1 VDIIELRNELANIVS
16 SSPSELSDAQAKA
29 LKELLRNLNNGYVRA
44 AEQISGQW
52 VVNQWV
58 KQGILLLYRYNK
70 MVEMS
75 SGVFEFFDKLPLKS
89 IYLDDNIRIPPG
101 GSSVRTGAYVA
112 RGVVCMPPMYINIG
126 AYVDEET
133 MIDSHALVGTC
144 AQIGKRVHISAAT
157 QIGGVLEPIGAS
169 PVIIEDDVMVGGN
182 CGIYEGVIVQRNAV
196 IGTGVILNAS
206 VKVYDL
212 VNETVLVSSAN
223 SPLVIPENAV
233 VIQGSRQVNSEYGK
247 ANGLSISTP
256 LIVKYRDA
264 KTDAKTELETV
275 LRDT

>member
-1 VDIIELRNELANIVS
+1 MDIIELRNELANIVS

>member
-1 VDIIELRNELANIVS
+1 MIELRNELANIVS